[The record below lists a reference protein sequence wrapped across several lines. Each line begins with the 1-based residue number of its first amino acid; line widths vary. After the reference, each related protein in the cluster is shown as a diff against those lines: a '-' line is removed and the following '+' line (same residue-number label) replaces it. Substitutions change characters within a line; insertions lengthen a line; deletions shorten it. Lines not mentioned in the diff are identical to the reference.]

1 MRRVRT
7 VPKLGLHPELAIYR
21 CKKCGQV
28 ESAEHK
34 PLKPVTR
41 ERHPG

>member
-28 ESAEHK
+28 ETAEHK